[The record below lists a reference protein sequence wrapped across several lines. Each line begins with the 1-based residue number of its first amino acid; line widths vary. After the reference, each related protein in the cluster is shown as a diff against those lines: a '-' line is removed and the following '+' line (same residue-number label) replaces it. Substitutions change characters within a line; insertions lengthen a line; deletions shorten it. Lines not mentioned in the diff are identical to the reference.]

1 MKYHMKTDRLDFPDP
16 FAAARLSGFT
26 GSIVM
31 RRLLQ
36 AFLSFLLATAS
47 LPASAAGDVGILDRL
62 SGDVSVASANGAGF
76 AATAFMKVRDGD
88 VLKLAAGSEAQIVY
102 FDARRR
108 ELWKGPSS
116 FKAGVAGSTPVA
128 GKAASVSE
136 TKGVPGRASVAH
148 AGNVQRLGSLTLRG
162 SRNVPDET
170 AIARARAEYE
180 QWTAAA
186 DPDDILPELAMIGF
200 LRERQQP
207 ELLDPYLDA
216 LQRKQPKRAEVKTL
230 VEQYRPAAR

>member
-1 MKYHMKTDRLDFPDP
+1 
-16 FAAARLSGFT
+16 
-26 GSIVM
+26 M
-31 RRLLQ
+31 RRLRQ
-36 AFLSFLLATAS
+36 AFLSALLVIAT

-62 SGDVSVASANGAGF
+62 SGDVSMASAHGASF

-88 VLKLAAGSEAQIVY
+88 VLTLPAGTEVQIVY
-102 FDARRR
+102 FDTRRR

-116 FKAGVAGSTPVA
+116 FKAGVAGSTPVV

-162 SRNVPDET
+162 PRSVPDDA
-170 AIARARAEYE
+170 AISRARADYE
-180 QWTAAA
+180 KWVAAA

-216 LQRKQPKRAEVKTL
+216 LQRKQPKRAEVKAL